1 MWLVKHFS
9 HILWYIFFME
19 QFNEKL
25 RQLRIENNLSQSE
38 VANKLGLT
46 RNAIGNYETGIR
58 EPSIEILKK
67 ICDLFDVSAD
77 YLIGRTDSY

>member
-1 MWLVKHFS
+1 
-9 HILWYIFFME
+9 ME

-25 RQLRIENNLSQSE
+25 RQLRIEHNLSQTD

-58 EPSIEILKK
+58 EPSLEILKK
-67 ICDLFDVSAD
+67 MCDLFDVSAD